1 MNKRD
6 MESVVDWKDIYVECI
21 IYLILRLQ
29 IVIVII
35 WFTH

>member
-6 MESVVDWKDIYVECI
+6 MASVVDWKDIYVEYI